1 MTGIADVI
9 RRAHKS
15 AWHMAA
21 TLGALTIIDSLL
33 YLVLPRK
40 IATWLVPRLFP
51 RWHKDLRMAAM
62 RQRHCPRPRIPDQR
76 PTLALLQEANVVS
89 NSENDSNHHHAG
101 NKAAKGNLPLSY
113 AERRWAILLPVTSRS
128 SPGDDGPDI
137 WARLE
142 VNLRRLVESVPA
154 ERRDRT
160 TVYVAIDQRDP
171 VLDNDAARG
180 RIRKLLS
187 ELRVD
192 ICDPLPPAYQG
203 AICWIWAM
211 LASRAAQ
218 NGADFFV
225 LLGDDIYIHPEEP
238 NCLGWQDDVEA
249 CFQELSTERGLPFG
263 CGCVAI
269 RDDSFQTFPT
279 FPVMHR
285 LHLDIFGELFPP
297 EFRNQH
303 GDPFLYEVYRRWGA
317 SRYTKTAR
325 LNNTVGGAAQP
336 RYHKAGRHLDTRQ
349 DQWRGAILS
358 RAIDKLEQW
367 LENRVPGVSSTARL
381 PCLDVVIPTYRCDES
396 ALKALT
402 SLGCRRPVA
411 LHTTLVVDR
420 PDAKNLDQI
429 RQLASQEPNRTVRV
443 VILDENSGA
452 SWARNVGL
460 WQSFGDY
467 AVLLDDDVIPEE
479 GLIDAYLGALDREP
493 GAAAYIGVTKLPIP
507 TTLLQKAMV
516 ACNICYFYG
525 VALQQRHPPWG
536 VTANICVPARLNPVS
551 FDRRFPKTGG
561 GEDVDF
567 CIRSQQHFGKCV
579 AVPGACVLHPYWD
592 RPLKQIAGW
601 ADGDVLCL
609 ESLPLSTFRATPNW
623 IETAFA
629 FFLFRRLDLV
639 CLSIF
644 VEFVLLAPRFF
655 SNAAPTES
663 LGRRILI
670 AIVAV
675 VPPMLQ
681 DIRRLKSK
689 LLRLQLTHI
698 CLHFDW
704 MNKTGNHTTERQLA
718 ILSRTLAFGI
728 AAVALETQ
736 GSTRIALLVAF
747 LFFCATWCINQAD
760 LRIIPQILRTPR
772 PLNPDLSLG
781 NTSVPFVVFGFQR
794 TGSNLLCNLIGQH
807 SEVAMHYEIF
817 NDKAIYAHDGITTS
831 DEAIKNRDASPA
843 DFLSDMYSIKER
855 AFILGGGKPNAVGFK
870 VFPEHICRSAKSRD
884 LFEEVL
890 ADPRVRKIILHRRN
904 RLATCVS
911 ALRASVTGQYI
922 KKNLDYVRV
931 HIEPE
936 GLQGF
941 IDNYDC
947 YYNYIRER
955 LLGQGGEG
963 GCWMQISFEELIE
976 DHKSAASKIYKFL
989 GVSPFEP
996 RSGQSGQSQRQTNGN
1011 ISSAV
1016 HNFEQLRHAF
1026 SGTEREADFY
1036 YEH

>member
-21 TLGALTIIDSLL
+21 TLGALTLIDSLL
-33 YLVLPRK
+33 YLILPRK

-62 RQRHCPRPRIPDQR
+62 RQQHCPRPRIPDQR
-76 PTLALLQEANVVS
+76 PTLALLHEANVPPASLADGRREEEADKCKLPPPDTVS
-89 NSENDSNHHHAG
+89 Q
-101 NKAAKGNLPLSY
+101 
-113 AERRWAILLPVTSRS
+113 WAILLPITSRS

-142 VNLRRLVESVPA
+142 VNITRLVESVPTD
-154 ERRDRT
+154 RRDHT

-180 RIRKLLS
+180 RIREMLS
-187 ELRVD
+187 GLRVD
-192 ICDPLPPAYQG
+192 ICEPLPPAYQG

-211 LASRAAQ
+211 LASRAVQ

-225 LLGDDIYIHPEEP
+225 LLGDDIFIHPEEP
-238 NCLGWQDDVEA
+238 NCLGWQDDAEA
-249 CFQELSTERGLPFG
+249 CFRELSVERGLPFG

-279 FPVMHR
+279 FPVMHKV
-285 LHLDIFGELFPP
+285 HLDIFGELFPP

-303 GDPFLYEVYRRWGA
+303 GDPFLYEIYRRWGA

-336 RYHKAGRHLDTRQ
+336 RYHKAGTHLDTRQ
-349 DQWRGAILS
+349 DQWRGATLS
-358 RAIDKLEQW
+358 RAIDTLEQW
-367 LENRVPGVSSTARL
+367 LERRVPDAATTACL

-396 ALKALT
+396 ALKALAFMK
-402 SLGCRRPVA
+402 SKRPVA

-420 PDAKNLDQI
+420 PDAENLDQI
-429 RQLASQEPNRTVRV
+429 QKLASQEPNRTVRV
-443 VILDENSGA
+443 AVLEENSGA

-467 AVLLDDDVIPEE
+467 VILLDDDVIPEE

-493 GAAAYIGVTKLPIP
+493 GGAAYIGVTRLPVP

-536 VTANICVPARLNPVS
+536 VTANIMVPARLNPVS

-561 GEDVDF
+561 GEDIDF

-592 RPLKQIAGW
+592 RPLKQVAGW

-629 FFLFRRLDLV
+629 CLLFRRFDLV
-639 CLSIF
+639 CLSIL
-644 VEFVLLAPRFF
+644 VEIILLVPRFF

-663 LGRRILI
+663 LGRRIVV

-675 VPPMLQ
+675 IPPMLQ
-681 DIRRLKSK
+681 DIRRLRSK
-689 LLRLQLTHI
+689 LIRLRVTHI

-718 ILSRTLAFGI
+718 IFSRTLAFSLAAI
-728 AAVALETQ
+728 AMEAQ
-736 GSTRIALLVAF
+736 GSTRIAVLVAF
-747 LFFCATWCINQAD
+747 LLFCITWCINQTD
-760 LRIIPQILRTPR
+760 LRIIPQILKAPR

-781 NTSVPFVVFGFQR
+781 NTDVPFVVFAFQR

-817 NDKAIYAHDGITTS
+817 NDKAIYAHDGTTTR
-831 DEAIKNRDASPA
+831 DDAIKSRDLSPA
-843 DFLSDMYSIKER
+843 QFLSDMYSVEER
-855 AFILGGGKPNAVGFK
+855 AQILGGGKPLAVGFK
-870 VFPEHICRSAKSRD
+870 VFPEHICRSAKSRG

-890 ADPRVRKIILHRRN
+890 ADTRVRKIVLHRRN
-904 RLATCVS
+904 RLAACVS

-922 KKNLDYVRV
+922 KKNLDHVRV

-936 GLQGF
+936 GLQGY
-941 IDNYDC
+941 IDNYDS
-947 YYNYIRER
+947 YYHYIRER
-955 LLGQGGEG
+955 LSGQGGED
-963 GCWMQISFEELIE
+963 GCWMQISYEELVE
-976 DHKSAASKIYKFL
+976 DHRTAAGKIYKFL
-989 GVSPFEP
+989 GISSFEP
-996 RSGQSGQSQRQTNGN
+996 RSGQSGQSKRQTNGN

-1036 YEH
+1036 DEN